1 MNNKLNGEI
10 CAIVTPFKD
19 GKIDFDSFG
28 KLLDLH
34 LEKGTNGI
42 LVLGTTGEA
51 PTVDIE
57 ERKELLKFA
66 KEKIKDRAFLIAG
79 VGTND
84 GKKTLKYAEIALDL
98 GIDYHLVVIPYYNK
112 PTQHNLVDYF
122 VFLAKNTN
130 ARIII
135 YNVPGRTGTN
145 ILPET
150 IAKIYEKI
158 PENIAGIKEASKN
171 LDQMM
176 KIANM
181 CKGKFALLSG
191 DDSWTF
197 PLLSLGYEGVI
208 SVYSNVN
215 PGYLRKMI
223 ETFEKGNIEEA
234 RRMHFSALP
243 LMNVLFIETNPLPVK
258 TLLSHLGWIEE
269 EFRYPLGKMQKEN
282 KEKLLK
288 IAEKYNLP
296 VIKK

>member
-10 CAIVTPFKD
+10 CAIVTPFRK
-19 GKIDFDSFG
+19 GEIDFDSFG

-66 KEKIKDRAFLIAG
+66 KEKIKDKAFLIAG

-84 GKKTLKYAEIALDL
+84 GKKTLKYVEIALDL

-122 VFLAKNTN
+122 VFLARNTN
-130 ARIII
+130 AKMII

-150 IAKIYEKI
+150 IAKIYEKV

-176 KIANM
+176 KIADM
-181 CKGKFALLSG
+181 FKGKFSLLSG

-215 PGYLRKMI
+215 PGYLRRMI
-223 ETFEKGNIEEA
+223 ELFEKGNIEEA
-234 RRMHFSALP
+234 RRMHFNALP
-243 LMNVLFIETNPLPVK
+243 LMNALFIETNPLPVK
-258 TLLSHLGWIEE
+258 TLLSHNGWIEE
-269 EFRYPLGKMQKEN
+269 EFRYPLGKMKEEN
-282 KEKLLK
+282 KKKLFE
-288 IAEKYNLP
+288 IAGRYELP
-296 VIKK
+296 KA